1 MINKII
7 KDEIKDLE
15 LDFKSQVE
23 ALKGIVCDNPSSA
36 ILFDL
41 VYIKYQ
47 DNNTKK
53 FVVCKFKA
61 TNNFSNFMRL
71 LKDVNVFYKNI
82 VKRENIYLAVTPRTN
97 LLNFI
102 WLDDIKLENISD
114 KQKEYM
120 TLIETSDDNYQA
132 WIQLNRLYNASEV
145 QEAKKYLVEQLKAD
159 KAATAKIQPM
169 RLPGFYSYKHEIP
182 FYVKVTHKATKKLDI
197 SLVLKKIQKPTPTQ
211 DQTKPISTPK
221 PKPKNNNSDT
231 WKKYSYYKSQLN
243 YVYKNFNPKDER
255 DTIIEFVKS
264 DSDNNKVDENVIDIN
279 YIYQLIIRDYKKNE
293 IFDYL
298 DKSRPDLTIKHKST
312 DDYFERTYLKAL
324 LFYKKFYP
332 DQKLYQNHE
341 INEILQNKPANKN
354 VIEYLEEQIKCL
366 KDI

>member
-1 MINKII
+1 MNEIL

-15 LDFKSQVE
+15 LDFKNQVE
-23 ALKGIVCDNPSSA
+23 ALKGIVCDNPSA
-36 ILFDL
+36 VFYDL

-47 DNNTKK
+47 NNDTKK

-82 VKRENIYLAVTPRTN
+82 VKRENIYLAVTPKTEY
-97 LLNFI
+97 LNFI

-114 KQKEYM
+114 KQKEYL
-120 TLIETSDDNYQA
+120 TLIETSEGNYQA
-132 WIQLNRLYNASEV
+132 WIQLDKVYKENKV
-145 QEAKKYLVEQLKAD
+145 QEVKKYLVEQLKAD

-182 FYVKVTHKATKKLDI
+182 FYVKVVNQAIEKLNVD
-197 SLVLKKIQKPTPTQ
+197 VMLKKIQKSTLTSISRTQ
-211 DQTKPISTPK
+211 QAI
-221 PKPKNNNSDT
+221 PKPKNNSDI
-231 WKKYSYYKSQLN
+231 WKQYSYYKTQLFYN
-243 YVYKNFNPKDER
+243 YEDRFFDPLDER
-255 DTIIEFVKS
+255 DMIIKFVK
-264 DSDNNKVDENVIDIN
+264 DDTDNKVDENVIDIN
-279 YIYQLIIRDYKKNE
+279 YIYQLVIRDYKKNE
-293 IFDYL
+293 IFNYL
-298 DKSRPDLTIKHKST
+298 DKSRPDLTIKHKNT

-332 DQKLYQNHE
+332 ELKLYENDQ

-354 VIEYLEEQIKCL
+354 VIEFLKEQIKGVENE
-366 KDI
+366 K

>member
-1 MINKII
+1 MNNLI
-7 KDEIKDLE
+7 KEQISDLE
-15 LDFKSQVE
+15 LDFKNQAE
-23 ALKGIVCDNPSSA
+23 ALKGIVCDNPSA
-36 ILFDL
+36 VFYDL

-47 DNNTKK
+47 DNDTKK
-53 FVVCKFKA
+53 MAVCKFKA
-61 TNNFSNFMRL
+61 TENFNNFFRL
-71 LKDVNVFYKNI
+71 LKRENVFYKNI

-102 WLDDIKLENISD
+102 WLDDIKMENLSD
-114 KQKEYM
+114 EQKKYL
-120 TLIETSDDNYQA
+120 TLIETSDNNYQA
-132 WIQLNRLYNASEV
+132 WIQLNRLYNAKEV
-145 QEAKKYLVEQLKAD
+145 QEAKKYLVEQLGAD

-169 RLPGFYSYKHEIP
+169 RLPGFYSYKHKIP
-182 FYVKVTHKATKKLDI
+182 FYVKVTNIATKKLNASNI
-197 SLVLKKIQKPTPTQ
+197 LKKINSSNNN
-211 DQTKPISTPK
+211 ISNK
-221 PKPKNNNSDT
+221 PKQPKSNNNNSN
-231 WKKYSYYKSQLN
+231 WKRYSYYKTKLF
-243 YVYKNFNPKDER
+243 YYDKTFNPSDER
-255 DTIIEFVKS
+255 DTIIEWVKQ
-264 DSDNNKVDENVIDIN
+264 DNDYEIDENIIDIN

-298 DKSRPDLTIKHKST
+298 EKAREDLTTKHKNVK
-312 DDYFERTYLKAL
+312 DYFERTYLKAL

>member
-1 MINKII
+1 LNNLIKEQIN
-7 KDEIKDLE
+7 DLE

-23 ALKGIVCDNPSSA
+23 ALKGIVCDNPSA
-36 ILFDL
+36 VFYDL

-47 DNNTKK
+47 ENDTKK
-53 FVVCKFKA
+53 MAVCKFKA
-61 TNNFSNFMRL
+61 TENFSNFMRM
-71 LKDVNVFYKNI
+71 LKRENVFYKNI

-102 WLDDIKLENISD
+102 WLDDIKMENLND
-114 KQKEYM
+114 EQKEYM
-120 TLIETSDDNYQA
+120 TLIETSDNNYQA
-132 WIQLNRLYNASEV
+132 WISLNRLYNTNEI
-145 QEAKKYLVEQLKAD
+145 QIIKRYLVEQLKAD

-182 FYVKVTHKATKKLDI
+182 FYVKVVNQATKKLDI
-197 SLVLKKIQKPTPTQ
+197 SLILNKIQKPTQHQ

-221 PKPKNNNSDT
+221 KVNINNSN
-231 WKKYSYYKSQLN
+231 WKRYSYYKTKLF
-243 YVYKNFNPKDER
+243 YYDKIFDPLDER
-255 DTIIEFVKS
+255 NVIIEFVKS
-264 DSDNNKVDENVIDIN
+264 SNDDYEIDENIVDIN
-279 YIYQLIIRDYKKNE
+279 YIYQLVIRDYKKNE

-332 DQKLYQNHE
+332 LKLYENSK
-341 INEILQNKPANKN
+341 INKILENKPIGKN
-354 VIEYLEEQIKCL
+354 VIEFLEQEIKGEQNEK
-366 KDI
+366 